1 MSKYRTYINGHR
13 TEHDQRTTVR
23 ATEARVRRL
32 AKRKGYKLAKSRS
45 GDTAGLY
52 VLLDDYPRGQ
62 VHDPAAAFARGEGHT
77 LAAIESRLAPIEA
90 FRPYAGRLED
100 EQVRCGQLPYL
111 SARTGTAFRKPVLI
125 VHRSLADEAQAAYAP
140 VQDFLNRHP
149 HKAVAGPTR
158 IDEGVDP
165 DMLYPSEVTTYLL
178 LAYPEAS

>member
-1 MSKYRTYINGHR
+1 M
-13 TEHDQRTTVR
+13 TTSR
-23 ATEARVRRL
+23 AAEARVRRL

-77 LAAIESRLAPIEA
+77 LAAIEARLAPIEA
-90 FRPYAGRLED
+90 FRPYAGRPED

-125 VHRSLADEAQAAYAP
+125 VHRSLTDEAQAAYAP
-140 VQDFLNRHP
+140 VQDFLSRHR
-149 HKAVAGPTR
+149 HEVIAGPTR
-158 IDEGVDP
+158 ISGEDNS
-165 DMLYPSEVTTYLL
+165 DMLGPSEFVMYRLL
-178 LAYPEAS
+178 DYDEAS

>member
-1 MSKYRTYINGHR
+1 MTATKS
-13 TEHDQRTTVR
+13 TTVR

-62 VHDPAAAFARGEGHT
+62 VHDPAAAFRRGEGET
-77 LAAIESRLAPIEA
+77 LDRIEARLTPIKA
-90 FRPYAGRLED
+90 FRPYAGKPTD
-100 EQVRCGQLPYL
+100 EQLRWGLLPYV
-111 SARTGTAFRKPVLI
+111 SARTGTAFRKPTLV

-165 DMLYPSEVTTYLL
+165 DMLYPSEFTMYLL
-178 LAYPEAS
+178 LDYDEAS

>member
-1 MSKYRTYINGHR
+1 MTTTKS
-13 TEHDQRTTVR
+13 TTVR

-62 VHDPAAAFARGEGHT
+62 VHDPAAAFARGEGDT
-77 LAAIESRLAPIEA
+77 LAAIEARLAPIEA
-90 FRPYAGRLED
+90 FRPYAGRPED

-125 VHRSLADEAQAAYAP
+125 VHRSLASEALEYYKPVEDFLSRHRHEVLCGP
-140 VQDFLNRHP
+140 VQ
-149 HKAVAGPTR
+149 
-158 IDEGVDP
+158 IDDP
-165 DMLYPSEVTTYLL
+165 DTDSDAPGMLRPSEFAVYLL
-178 LAYPEAS
+178 PDYPKVS